1 MRLTTICVHIS
12 MPSLITVQSAQLHI
26 QVPMYAIL
34 LCLDMVGG
42 GVFSILAVLLL
53 AITMQFFVG
62 PQLSRYYALRFSS
75 IVAACMVVYE
85 LLLALGIGTW
95 HWYWHWH

>member
-1 MRLTTICVHIS
+1 M
-12 MPSLITVQSAQLHI
+12 
-26 QVPMYAIL
+26 
-34 LCLDMVGG
+34 
-42 GVFSILAVLLL
+42 LAVLLL
-53 AITMQFFVG
+53 VITVLFVVG

-95 HWYWHWH
+95 HWHLALVLALALALGMRAGG